1 MRQAMSTVTT
11 DHFPGQAMCF
21 MLSFDTGT
29 CISFSHGSDF
39 FKIRLADNCFVTI
52 FHTLPFILWECFCMF
67 IADILTLETT
77 VNHRAGILL
86 ISENSSYRNIIPERL
101 FLTIS
106 GKLLFTSYLHG
117 NIHSRCIY
125 SITVQSFCNFIHRF
139 SRQKLLENT
148 FYYLT
153 GKLIHNQ
160 LMIVLRTF
168 HVAVRRISSFVS
180 VSCKI
185 HSSPSLQKRKTA

>member
-1 MRQAMSTVTT
+1 MSTVTT
-11 DHFPGQAMCF
+11 DHFSSQAMCF
-21 MLSFDTGT
+21 MLSFGTGT
-29 CISFSHGSDF
+29 CISFSHGNGF
-39 FKIRLADNCFVTI
+39 FKIHLVYNCFVTI
-52 FHTLPFILWECFCMF
+52 FHTLPFILWECFCVF
-67 IADILTLETT
+67 ITDILTLETT

-86 ISENSSYRNIIPERL
+86 ISEDSSYCNIIPERL

-139 SRQKLLENT
+139 SRQELFENAL
-148 FYYLT
+148 YNLT

-160 LMIVLRTF
+160 LMLVLWTF
-168 HVAVRRISSFVS
+168 HITIRCIGSYV
-180 VSCKI
+180 
-185 HSSPSLQKRKTA
+185 LTAATLCIKCQ